1 MDSSIAMATAS
12 NPLRPP
18 VSPKVLIVEDEAR
31 LRELLLRVLPTW
43 GFEAAAARS
52 AEEAMRLAAAD
63 PPDILLLD
71 LNLPGAGGLEFYKKV
86 RERWPHIQ
94 AIVQTGFA
102 SIQAAREAIHLDVVE
117 FLTKPASLGELEQ
130 ALDRALR
137 RLSAKPPLVLPPGGE
152 FDDLEEPDAD
162 VPTDAPA
169 GAAGKTL
176 HEVERQHILAT
187 LSRNRGNRT
196 ATAQE
201 LGISRRTLYY
211 KLDEYE
217 KQGFALE

>member
-1 MDSSIAMATAS
+1 MVNSPSPI
-12 NPLRPP
+12 RPP

-31 LRELLLRVLPTW
+31 LRDLFLRVLPGW

-52 AEEAMRLAAAD
+52 AEEAMRLASAD

-71 LNLPGAGGLEFYKKV
+71 LNLPGEGGLEFFRKL
-86 RERWPHIQ
+86 RERWPRVQ
-94 AIVQTGFA
+94 AIVQTGFG
-102 SIQAAREAIHLDVVE
+102 SVEAAKQAIHLDVVE
-117 FLTKPASLGELEQ
+117 FLTKPASLGELER
-130 ALDRALR
+130 ALDKALR
-137 RLSAKPPLVLPPGGE
+137 RLSVQSPVVPNGVLGLPVDEGGVSV
-152 FDDLEEPDAD
+152 D

-176 HEVERQHILAT
+176 EEVERQHILAA
-187 LSRNRGNRT
+187 LARNRGNRT
-196 ATAQE
+196 ATAVE

-217 KQGFALE
+217 RQGYSIE

>member
-1 MDSSIAMATAS
+1 MATAPT
-12 NPLRPP
+12 PLRPP

-31 LRELLLRVLPTW
+31 LRELLLRVLPNW
-43 GFEAAAARS
+43 GFEAVAARS
-52 AEEAMRLAAAD
+52 AEEAMRLAAVD
-63 PPDILLLD
+63 PPDIVLLD
-71 LNLPGAGGLEFYKKV
+71 LNLPGAGGLEFYRKV
-86 RERWPHIQ
+86 RERWPNIQ

-102 SIQAAREAIHLDVVE
+102 SIESAREAIHLDVVE

-137 RLSAKPPLVLPPGGE
+137 RLTAKPPLVLPQAHDAG
-152 FDDLEEPDAD
+152 DDETDAD

-176 HEVERQHILAT
+176 QEVERQHILAT
-187 LSRNRGNRT
+187 LARNRGNRT

-211 KLDEYE
+211 KLEEYE